1 MSGTKREIVLGVGG
15 GIAAYKACEL
25 LRRLQ
30 DLDFSITVVPTP
42 SSLNFVGAATW
53 EALSG
58 RSVSTEVWQDVDKV
72 QHISLADQAEA
83 IIIAPTTADLL
94 ARLVQGRADD
104 LLTNVVSASSK
115 PKFLVPAMHPQ
126 MWLNPTTQAN
136 VEILKSRGFAV
147 MQPATG
153 RLTGED
159 SGVGRFPETQQII
172 AAFLEHIGSTQDL
185 LGKRILISAGG
196 TREAIDPVR
205 YIGNRSSGKQ
215 GEALAIEAR
224 NRGAHVTMVLAN
236 SNIADVAGI
245 QTLRV
250 ETAAQMHGA
259 LKENMHDCDVLIM
272 AAAVSDARPTS
283 VAQEKIKKA
292 DLQSIDLVSNLD
304 ILKDLSADAKDSQI
318 IVGFAAE
325 TSDLENLGLAKLKS
339 KKLNLIYVNDV
350 SNGAVFAS
358 DQSAG
363 FLISDD
369 GQSAYIE
376 QTSKAKVARNIL
388 DKVVSR
394 LSYANG
400 STTLYI

>member
-72 QHISLADQAEA
+72 KHVSLADQAEA

-159 SGVGRFPETQQII
+159 SGVGRFPESQQII

-215 GEALAIEAR
+215 GQALAIEAR

-272 AAAVSDARPTS
+272 AAAVSDARPSS

-369 GQSAYIE
+369 GQSTYIE

-400 STTLYI
+400 

>member
-72 QHISLADQAEA
+72 KHVSLAHQAEA

-159 SGVGRFPETQQII
+159 SGVGRFPESQQII

-236 SNIADVAGI
+236 SNIADIAGI

-369 GQSAYIE
+369 GQSTYIE

-400 STTLYI
+400 

>member
-1 MSGTKREIVLGVGG
+1 MNGTKREIILGVGG

-53 EALSG
+53 GALSG
-58 RSVSTEVWQDVDKV
+58 RSVTTQVWEDVEKV
-72 QHISLADQAEA
+72 KHVSLADQADA

-104 LLTNVVSASSK
+104 LLTNIVSASSK

-126 MWLNPTTQAN
+126 MWLNATTQTN
-136 VEILKSRGFAV
+136 VEILKSRGFGV

-159 SGVGRFPETQQII
+159 SGVGRFPETAEIVSE
-172 AAFLEHIGSTQDL
+172 FLEHIGATQDL

-215 GEALAIEAR
+215 GQALAIEAR
-224 NRGAHVTMVLAN
+224 NRGAQVTMVLAN
-236 SNIADVAGI
+236 SSIPEIAGV

-250 ETAAQMHGA
+250 ETAAQMHTE
-259 LKENMHDCDVLIM
+259 LKAKMQDCDVLIM
-272 AAAVSDARPTS
+272 AAAVSDARPTT

-304 ILKDLSADAKDSQI
+304 ILKDLSAAAKDSQI

-325 TSDLENLGLAKLKS
+325 TSNLEKLGQAKLESKS
-339 KKLNLIYVNDV
+339 LDLIYVNDV
-350 SNGAVFAS
+350 SDGAVFAS
-358 DQSAG
+358 DESAG
-363 FLISDD
+363 FLISAD
-369 GQSAYIE
+369 GQSTYIE
-376 QTSKAKVARNIL
+376 QTSKAKVARYIL

-400 STTLYI
+400 

>member
-30 DLDFSITVVPTP
+30 DLDFSITVIPTP

-58 RSVSTEVWQDVDKV
+58 KSVSTQVWEDVEKV
-72 QHISLADQAEA
+72 KHVSLADQAEA

-159 SGVGRFPETQQII
+159 SGVGRFPENVEII
-172 AAFLEHIGSTQDL
+172 SAFLNHIGSTQDL

-215 GEALAIEAR
+215 GEALAVDAR

-236 SNIADVAGI
+236 SNISDISGI

-250 ETAAQMHGA
+250 ETAAEMHTA
-259 LKENMHDCDVLIM
+259 LKANIQDSDVLIM

-283 VAQEKIKKA
+283 VAHEKIKKD
-292 DLQSIDLVSNLD
+292 DLQNIELVSNLD
-304 ILKDLSADAKDSQI
+304 ILKDLSSVAKDSQI

-325 TSDLENLGLAKLKS
+325 TSNLETLGLAKLKA
-339 KKLNLIYVNDV
+339 KNLDLIYVNDV

-358 DQSAG
+358 DESAG
-363 FLISDD
+363 FLIGAD
-369 GQSAYIE
+369 GQSTYIE
-376 QTSKAKVARNIL
+376 QTSKAKVAKYIL

-394 LSYANG
+394 LGYANG
-400 STTLYI
+400 

>member
-1 MSGTKREIVLGVGG
+1 MSGAKREIVLGVGG
-15 GIAAYKACEL
+15 GIAAYKSCDL

-30 DLDFSITVVPTP
+30 DLNFSITVIPTP
-42 SSLNFVGAATW
+42 SSLNFVGTATW

-58 RSVSTEVWQDVDKV
+58 KSVNTQVWQEVEKV
-72 QHISLADQAEA
+72 NHVSLADSAEA
-83 IIIAPTTADLL
+83 VIIAPTTADLL

-104 LLTNVVSASSK
+104 LLTNVVAATSK

-153 RLTGED
+153 RLTGSD
-159 SGVGRFPETQQII
+159 SGVGRFPETAEIV
-172 AAFLEHIGSTQDL
+172 AAFLDHIGSTQDL
-185 LGKRILISAGG
+185 LGKKILISAGG

-215 GEALAIEAR
+215 GEALAVEAR
-224 NRGAHVTMVLAN
+224 NRGAQVTMVLAN
-236 SNIADVAGI
+236 SSVADIAGI

-250 ETAAQMHGA
+250 ETAAQMHDALQANIGA
-259 LKENMHDCDVLIM
+259 YDVLIM
-272 AAAVSDARPTS
+272 SAAVSDARPTT
-283 VAQEKIKKA
+283 VAQEKIKKS
-292 DLQSIDLVSNLD
+292 DLQTIDLVSNLD
-304 ILKDLSADAKDSQI
+304 ILKELSEVAKDSQV

-325 TSDLENLGLAKLKS
+325 TSNLEEAGRMKLKS
-339 KKLNLIYVNDV
+339 KKLDLIYVNDV

-358 DQSAG
+358 DESAG
-363 FLISDD
+363 FLISAE
-369 GQSAYIE
+369 GESIYIE
-376 QTSKAKVARNIL
+376 QTSKAKVARYIL

-400 STTLYI
+400 

>member
-1 MSGTKREIVLGVGG
+1 MSSAKREIVLGVGG
-15 GIAAYKACEL
+15 GIAAYKSCDL

-30 DLDFSITVVPTP
+30 DLNFSVTVIPTP
-42 SSLNFVGAATW
+42 SSLNFVGTATW

-58 RSVSTEVWQDVDKV
+58 KSVNTQVWQEVEKV
-72 QHISLADQAEA
+72 NHVSLADSAEA
-83 IIIAPTTADLL
+83 VIIAPTTADLL

-104 LLTNVVSASSK
+104 LLTNVVAATSK

-153 RLTGED
+153 RLTGSD
-159 SGVGRFPETQQII
+159 SGVGRFPETAEIV
-172 AAFLEHIGSTQDL
+172 AAFLDHIGSTQDL
-185 LGKRILISAGG
+185 LGKKILISAGG

-224 NRGAHVTMVLAN
+224 NRGAQVTIVLAN
-236 SNIADVAGI
+236 SNVADIAGI
-245 QTLRV
+245 QTVRV
-250 ETAAQMHGA
+250 ETAAQMHVA
-259 LKENMHDCDVLIM
+259 LQSNIGSYDVLIM
-272 AAAVSDARPTS
+272 SAAVSDARPRT
-283 VAQEKIKKA
+283 VAVEKIKKN
-292 DLQSIDLVSNLD
+292 DLQTIDLVSNLD
-304 ILKDLSADAKDSQI
+304 ILKELSEVAKDSQV

-325 TSDLENLGLAKLKS
+325 TSNLEEMGRAKLKS
-339 KKLNLIYVNDV
+339 KKLDLIYVNDV
-350 SNGAVFAS
+350 SDGAVFAS
-358 DQSAG
+358 DESAG
-363 FLISDD
+363 FLISAE
-369 GQSAYIE
+369 GESIYIE
-376 QTSKAKVARNIL
+376 QTSKSKVARYIL

-400 STTLYI
+400 

>member
-72 QHISLADQAEA
+72 KHVSLADQAEA

-159 SGVGRFPETQQII
+159 SGVGRFPESQQII
-172 AAFLEHIGSTQDL
+172 SAFLEHIGSTQDL

-259 LKENMHDCDVLIM
+259 LKDNMHDCDVLIM

-283 VAQEKIKKA
+283 VAQEKIKKG

-325 TSDLENLGLAKLKS
+325 TSDIENLGLAKLKS

-369 GQSAYIE
+369 GQSTYIE

-400 STTLYI
+400 

>member
-1 MSGTKREIVLGVGG
+1 MSGTKRELVLGVGG

-30 DLDFSITVVPTP
+30 DLDFSITVIPTP

-58 RSVSTEVWQDVDKV
+58 KSVSTQVWEDVEKV
-72 QHISLADQAEA
+72 KHVSLADQAEA

-159 SGVGRFPETQQII
+159 SGVGRFPETVEII
-172 AAFLEHIGSTQDL
+172 SAFLNHIGSTQDL

-215 GEALAIEAR
+215 GEALAVDAR

-236 SNIADVAGI
+236 SNISDISGI

-250 ETAAQMHGA
+250 ETAAEMHTA
-259 LKENMHDCDVLIM
+259 LKANIQDSDVLIM

-283 VAQEKIKKA
+283 VAHEKIKKD
-292 DLQSIDLVSNLD
+292 DLQNIELVSNLD
-304 ILKDLSADAKDSQI
+304 ILKDLSSVAKDSQI

-325 TSDLENLGLAKLKS
+325 TSNLETLGLAKLKA
-339 KKLNLIYVNDV
+339 KNLDLIYVNDV

-358 DQSAG
+358 DESAG
-363 FLISDD
+363 FLIGAD
-369 GQSAYIE
+369 GQSTYIE
-376 QTSKAKVARNIL
+376 QTSKAKVAKYIL
-388 DKVVSR
+388 DRVVSR
-394 LSYANG
+394 LGYANG
-400 STTLYI
+400 

>member
-72 QHISLADQAEA
+72 KHVSLADQAEA

-126 MWLNPTTQAN
+126 MWLNQTTQAN

-159 SGVGRFPETQQII
+159 SGVGRFPESQQII

-196 TREAIDPVR
+196 TRESIDPVR

-339 KKLNLIYVNDV
+339 KKLNLIYVNNV

-369 GQSAYIE
+369 GQSTYIE
-376 QTSKAKVARNIL
+376 QTSKAKVAINIL

-400 STTLYI
+400 

>member
-30 DLDFSITVVPTP
+30 DLDFSITVIPTP

-58 RSVSTEVWQDVDKV
+58 KSVSTQVWENVEKV
-72 QHISLADQAEA
+72 NHVSLADQAEA
-83 IIIAPTTADLL
+83 MIIAPTTADLL

-153 RLTGED
+153 RLTGQD
-159 SGVGRFPETQQII
+159 SGVGRFPETGEII
-172 AAFLEHIGSTQDL
+172 SEFLKHIGSTQDL

-215 GEALAIEAR
+215 GEALAVDAR

-236 SNIADVAGI
+236 SSIADIAGVH
-245 QTLRV
+245 TLRV
-250 ETAAQMHGA
+250 ETAIEMHKA
-259 LKENMHDCDVLIM
+259 LKANIQDSDVLIM

-283 VAQEKIKKA
+283 VAHEKIKKD

-304 ILKDLSADAKDSQI
+304 ILKDLSSVAKDSQI

-325 TSDLENLGLAKLKS
+325 TSNLETLGLAKLKA
-339 KKLNLIYVNDV
+339 KNLDLIYVNDV
-350 SNGAVFAS
+350 SNGAVFSS
-358 DQSAG
+358 DESAG
-363 FLISDD
+363 FLITAD
-369 GQSAYIE
+369 GQSTYIE
-376 QTSKAKVARNIL
+376 QTSKAKVARYIL

-394 LSYANG
+394 LGYANG
-400 STTLYI
+400 

>member
-1 MSGTKREIVLGVGG
+1 MSGTKREIILGVGG

-30 DLDFSITVVPTP
+30 DLDFSITVIPTP

-58 RSVSTEVWQDVDKV
+58 KSVNTQVWEDVEKV
-72 QHISLADQAEA
+72 KHVSLADQAEA

-126 MWLNPTTQAN
+126 MWLNPTTQSN

-147 MQPATG
+147 MQPASG
-153 RLTGED
+153 RLTGDD
-159 SGVGRFPETQQII
+159 SGIGRFPETSEII
-172 AAFLEHIGSTQDL
+172 PAFLEHIGSTQDMQ
-185 LGKRILISAGG
+185 GKKVLISAGG

-205 YIGNRSSGKQ
+205 FIGNRSSGKQ

-224 NRGAHVTMVLAN
+224 NRGAQVTLVLAN
-236 SNIADVAGI
+236 SNISDIPGI
-245 QTLRV
+245 HTLRV
-250 ETAAQMHGA
+250 ETADQMHKSLSA
-259 LKENMHDCDVLIM
+259 NMSDSDVLIM
-272 AAAVSDARPTS
+272 AAAVSDARPS
-283 VAQEKIKKA
+283 SIAPEKIKKG
-292 DLQSIDLVSNLD
+292 DLNRIDLISNLD
-304 ILKDLSADAKDSQI
+304 ILKDLSAAAKDSQV

-325 TSDLENLGLAKLKS
+325 TNNLEEFGHAKMLAKGLD
-339 KKLNLIYVNDV
+339 LIYVNDV
-350 SNGAVFAS
+350 SNGAIFAS

-363 FLISDD
+363 YLMSAD
-369 GQSAYIE
+369 GQSTYIE
-376 QTSKAKVARNIL
+376 QTSKAKVARYIL
-388 DKVVSR
+388 DNVVSR

-400 STTLYI
+400 

>member
-58 RSVSTEVWQDVDKV
+58 RSVSTEVWQDVEKV
-72 QHISLADQAEA
+72 KHVSLADQAEA

-126 MWLNPTTQAN
+126 MWINPTTQAN

-159 SGVGRFPETQQII
+159 SGVGRFPESQQII
-172 AAFLEHIGSTQDL
+172 SAFLEHIGSTQDL

-369 GQSAYIE
+369 GQSTYIE

-400 STTLYI
+400 

>member
-30 DLDFSITVVPTP
+30 DLDFSITVIPTP

-58 RSVSTEVWQDVDKV
+58 KSVSTQVWEDVEKV
-72 QHISLADQAEA
+72 KHVSLADQAEA

-115 PKFLVPAMHPQ
+115 PKFLIPAMHPQ

-159 SGVGRFPETQQII
+159 SGVGRFPETVEII
-172 AAFLEHIGSTQDL
+172 SAFLNHIGSTQDL

-215 GEALAIEAR
+215 GEALAVDAR

-236 SNIADVAGI
+236 SNISDISGI

-250 ETAAQMHGA
+250 ETAAEMHTA
-259 LKENMHDCDVLIM
+259 LKANIQDSDVLIM

-283 VAQEKIKKA
+283 VAHEKIKKD
-292 DLQSIDLVSNLD
+292 DLQNIELVSNLD
-304 ILKDLSADAKDSQI
+304 ILKDLSSVAKDSQI

-325 TSDLENLGLAKLKS
+325 TSNLETLGLAKLKA
-339 KKLNLIYVNDV
+339 KNLDLIYVNDV

-358 DQSAG
+358 DESAG
-363 FLISDD
+363 FLIGAD
-369 GQSAYIE
+369 GQSTYIE
-376 QTSKAKVARNIL
+376 QTSKAKVAKYIL
-388 DKVVSR
+388 DRVVSR
-394 LSYANG
+394 LGYANG
-400 STTLYI
+400 

>member
-1 MSGTKREIVLGVGG
+1 MSGAKREIVLGVGG
-15 GIAAYKACEL
+15 GIAAYKSCDL

-30 DLDFSITVVPTP
+30 DLNFSITVIPTP
-42 SSLNFVGAATW
+42 SSLNFVGTATW

-58 RSVSTEVWQDVDKV
+58 KSVNTQVWQEVEKV
-72 QHISLADQAEA
+72 NHVSLADSAEA
-83 IIIAPTTADLL
+83 VIIAPTTADLL

-104 LLTNVVSASSK
+104 LLTNVVAATSK

-153 RLTGED
+153 RLTGSD
-159 SGVGRFPETQQII
+159 SGVGRFPETAEII
-172 AAFLEHIGSTQDL
+172 AAFLDHIGSTQDL
-185 LGKRILISAGG
+185 LGKKILISAGG

-215 GEALAIEAR
+215 GEALAVEAR
-224 NRGAHVTMVLAN
+224 NRGAQVTMVLAN
-236 SNIADVAGI
+236 SSVADIAGI
-245 QTLRV
+245 QMLRV
-250 ETAAQMHGA
+250 ETAAQMHDVLQANIGA
-259 LKENMHDCDVLIM
+259 YDVLIM
-272 AAAVSDARPTS
+272 SAAVSDARPAT
-283 VAQEKIKKA
+283 VAQEKIKKS
-292 DLQSIDLVSNLD
+292 DLQTIDLVSNLD
-304 ILKDLSADAKDSQI
+304 ILKELSEVAKDSQI

-325 TSDLENLGLAKLKS
+325 TSNLEEAGRMKLKS
-339 KKLNLIYVNDV
+339 KKLDLIYVNDV

-358 DQSAG
+358 DESAG
-363 FLISDD
+363 FLISAE
-369 GQSAYIE
+369 GESIYIE
-376 QTSKAKVARNIL
+376 QTSKAKVARYIL

-400 STTLYI
+400 

>member
-58 RSVSTEVWQDVDKV
+58 RSVSTEVWQDVEKV
-72 QHISLADQAEA
+72 KHVALADQAEA

-159 SGVGRFPETQQII
+159 SGVGRFPESQQII

-245 QTLRV
+245 QMLRV

-259 LKENMHDCDVLIM
+259 LKNNMHDCDVLIM

-283 VAQEKIKKA
+283 VAQEKIKKG

-325 TSDLENLGLAKLKS
+325 TSDIENLGLAKLKS

-369 GQSAYIE
+369 GQSTYIE

-400 STTLYI
+400 

>member
-72 QHISLADQAEA
+72 KHVSLADQAEA

-159 SGVGRFPETQQII
+159 SGVGRFPESQQII

-215 GEALAIEAR
+215 GQALAIEAR

-283 VAQEKIKKA
+283 VAQEKMKKA

-369 GQSAYIE
+369 GQSTYIE

-400 STTLYI
+400 

>member
-58 RSVSTEVWQDVDKV
+58 RSVSTEVWQDVEKV
-72 QHISLADQAEA
+72 KHVSLADQAEA

-159 SGVGRFPETQQII
+159 SGVGRFPESQQII

-259 LKENMHDCDVLIM
+259 LKDNMHDCDVLIM

-369 GQSAYIE
+369 GQSTYIE

-400 STTLYI
+400 

>member
-58 RSVSTEVWQDVDKV
+58 KSVSTQVWEDVEKIKHV
-72 QHISLADQAEA
+72 SLADQAEA

-159 SGVGRFPETQQII
+159 TGVGRFPETVEII
-172 AAFLEHIGSTQDL
+172 SAFLKHIGSTQDL

-215 GEALAIEAR
+215 GEALAVEAR

-236 SNIADVAGI
+236 SSISDISGI
-245 QTLRV
+245 QTIRV
-250 ETAAQMHGA
+250 ETAAEMHTA
-259 LKENMHDCDVLIM
+259 LKANIQDSDVLIM

-283 VAQEKIKKA
+283 VSHEKIKKD

-304 ILKDLSADAKDSQI
+304 ILKDLSSVAKDSQI

-325 TSDLENLGLAKLKS
+325 TSDLESLGLVKLKA
-339 KKLNLIYVNDV
+339 KKLDLIYVNDV

-358 DQSAG
+358 DESAG
-363 FLISDD
+363 FLISAD
-369 GQSAYIE
+369 GQSTYIE
-376 QTSKAKVARNIL
+376 QTSKAKVARYIL

-394 LSYANG
+394 LGYANG
-400 STTLYI
+400 

>member
-58 RSVSTEVWQDVDKV
+58 RSVSTEVWQDVEKV
-72 QHISLADQAEA
+72 KHVSLADQAEA

-159 SGVGRFPETQQII
+159 SGVGRFPESQQII
-172 AAFLEHIGSTQDL
+172 SAFLEHIGSTQDL

-259 LKENMHDCDVLIM
+259 LKEKMHDCDVLIM

-283 VAQEKIKKA
+283 VAQEKIKKG

-325 TSDLENLGLAKLKS
+325 TSDIENLGLAKLKS

-369 GQSAYIE
+369 GQSTYIE

-400 STTLYI
+400 

>member
-72 QHISLADQAEA
+72 KHVSLADQAEA

-159 SGVGRFPETQQII
+159 SGVGRFPESQQII

-325 TSDLENLGLAKLKS
+325 TTDLENLGLAKLKT

-369 GQSAYIE
+369 GQSTYIE

-400 STTLYI
+400 

>member
-1 MSGTKREIVLGVGG
+1 MSGAKREIVLGVGG
-15 GIAAYKACEL
+15 GIAAYKSCDL

-30 DLDFSITVVPTP
+30 DLNFSITVIPTP
-42 SSLNFVGAATW
+42 SSLNFVGTATW

-58 RSVSTEVWQDVDKV
+58 KSVNTQVWQEVEKV
-72 QHISLADQAEA
+72 NHVSLADSAEA
-83 IIIAPTTADLL
+83 VIIAPTTADLL

-104 LLTNVVSASSK
+104 LLTNVVAATSK

-153 RLTGED
+153 RLTGSD
-159 SGVGRFPETQQII
+159 SGVGRFPETAEII
-172 AAFLEHIGSTQDL
+172 AAFLDHIGSTQDL
-185 LGKRILISAGG
+185 LGKKILISAGG

-215 GEALAIEAR
+215 GEALAVEAR
-224 NRGAHVTMVLAN
+224 NRGAQVTMVLAN
-236 SNIADVAGI
+236 SSVADIAGI

-250 ETAAQMHGA
+250 ETAAQMHDVLQANIGA
-259 LKENMHDCDVLIM
+259 YDVLIM
-272 AAAVSDARPTS
+272 SAAVSDARPTT
-283 VAQEKIKKA
+283 VAQEKIKKS
-292 DLQSIDLVSNLD
+292 DLQTIDLVSNLD
-304 ILKDLSADAKDSQI
+304 ILKELSEVAKDSQI

-325 TSDLENLGLAKLKS
+325 TSNLEEAGRMKLKS
-339 KKLNLIYVNDV
+339 KKLDLIYVNDV

-358 DQSAG
+358 DESAG
-363 FLISDD
+363 FLISAE
-369 GQSAYIE
+369 GESIYIE
-376 QTSKAKVARNIL
+376 QTSKAKVARYIL

-400 STTLYI
+400 

>member
-1 MSGTKREIVLGVGG
+1 MSGAKREIVLGVGG
-15 GIAAYKACEL
+15 GIAAYKSCDL

-30 DLDFSITVVPTP
+30 DLNFSITVIPTP
-42 SSLNFVGAATW
+42 SSLNFVGTATW

-58 RSVSTEVWQDVDKV
+58 KSVNTQVWQEVEKV
-72 QHISLADQAEA
+72 NHVSLADSAEA
-83 IIIAPTTADLL
+83 VIIAPTTADLL

-104 LLTNVVSASSK
+104 LLTNVVAATSK

-153 RLTGED
+153 RLTGSD
-159 SGVGRFPETQQII
+159 SGVGRFPETAEIV
-172 AAFLEHIGSTQDL
+172 AAFLDHIGSTQDL
-185 LGKRILISAGG
+185 LGKKILISAGG

-215 GEALAIEAR
+215 GEALAVEAR
-224 NRGAHVTMVLAN
+224 NRGAQVTMVLAN
-236 SNIADVAGI
+236 SSVADIAGI

-250 ETAAQMHGA
+250 ETAAQMHDLLQANIGA
-259 LKENMHDCDVLIM
+259 YDVLIM
-272 AAAVSDARPTS
+272 SAAVSDARPTT
-283 VAQEKIKKA
+283 VAQEKIKKS
-292 DLQSIDLVSNLD
+292 DLQTIELVSNLD
-304 ILKDLSADAKDSQI
+304 ILKELSEVAKDSQV

-325 TSDLENLGLAKLKS
+325 TSNLEEAGRMKLKS
-339 KKLNLIYVNDV
+339 KKLDLIYVNDV

-358 DQSAG
+358 DESAG
-363 FLISDD
+363 FLISAE
-369 GQSAYIE
+369 GESIYIE
-376 QTSKAKVARNIL
+376 QTSKAKVARYIL

-400 STTLYI
+400 